1 LKSASISTCYR
12 DNKTISDIEHKR
24 TEKRT
29 STGAPRGPE
38 LIGRVG
44 RGKSS
49 CRVTEK
55 KHCRILKTRVAIQK
69 GVGGC

>member
-1 LKSASISTCYR
+1 MKSASISTCYR
-12 DNKTISDIEHKR
+12 DNKTISDTEHER

-29 STGAPRGPE
+29 LMDAPRGSE
-38 LIGRVG
+38 LMGRVG

-49 CRVTEK
+49 YRVTAK
-55 KHCRILKTRVAIQK
+55 KHCRILKTSVAIQK